1 MIYLRVDEAS
11 EPSILN
17 RNLLRGSTAI
27 AVLASASLCLL
38 LPVAAIENA
47 AKPAPRKMLQGKTS
61 ANQTIDR
68 LESVGVKCVLHEG
81 TPNKLVIDKVRMGSA
96 ASYKGVSEGDIVAA
110 VTPVN
115 NGFNL
120 DFSRAGNNYR
130 VFLHSQ
136 LLPPSH
142 FKDDSEADK
151 FLQTMEK
158 QIADSQE
165 KRNHIAQL
173 EKDAPK
179 YKEQFEKQN
188 LSNKSSAKAGEN
200 AVTAEE
206 IGFTRSKAIKQTGIP
221 NCWFEAALAAVV
233 DEPDGHKK
241 VADMIKK
248 VDENNYR
255 VTFPDQAFYGAAK
268 YVDVAI
274 WEIEAFDMKD
284 TTLWARVLDCACAKR
299 ILGDDRVENKSGLK
313 MLSGLPTHEITPHNS
328 GASHVAEALEKIC
341 NGHEPAIMGTYPETG
356 TPKLPEHHA
365 YTVVAFDKK
374 SKVVTL
380 RNPWSGD
387 PLSVGKQNFSV
398 AEPITDE
405 DGVRQVGDGYMQVTL
420 DTVVHKFSGIIW
432 AGKD

>member
-1 MIYLRVDEAS
+1 M
-11 EPSILN
+11 N
-17 RNLLRGSTAI
+17 KTLLTGIAAIVVLTSTSS
-27 AVLASASLCLL
+27 VRL
-38 LPVAAIENA
+38 LPAQAVEKPA
-47 AKPAPRKMLQGKTS
+47 AKKMLQGKTS
-61 ANQTIDR
+61 ANQTIDQ
-68 LESVGVKCVLHEG
+68 LESVGIKCVLHEG
-81 TPNKLVIDKVRMGSA
+81 QPNKLVIDKVRMGSA

-110 VTPVN
+110 VTPAKD
-115 NGFNL
+115 GFNL
-120 DFSRAGNNYR
+120 DFSRAGNQYR
-130 VFLHSQ
+130 VFLRSQ
-136 LLPPSH
+136 LAPPSH

-158 QIADSQE
+158 QIADTQE
-165 KRNHIAQL
+165 KRNHVAQL

-179 YKEQFEKQN
+179 YKEQIDKQN
-188 LSNKSSAKAGEN
+188 LSNKSAAKAGEN
-200 AVTAEE
+200 AVSAEE
-206 IGFTRSKAIKQTGIP
+206 IGFSRSKAIKQTNIP

-241 VADMIKK
+241 VAEMIKK

-274 WEIEAFDMKD
+274 WEIEASGVKD
-284 TTLWARVLDCACAKR
+284 TTLWARALDCACAKR
-299 ILGDDRVENKSGLK
+299 IQGDDRVENKSGLK
-313 MLSGLPTHEITPHNS
+313 MLSGLPTHEIRPYNS

-341 NGHEPAIMGTYPETG
+341 IGHEPAIMGTYPQTG
-356 TPKLPEHHA
+356 TPKLPENHA
-365 YTVVAFDKK
+365 FTVVAFDKK

-405 DGVRQVGDGYMQVTL
+405 DGVRQVGDGYLQVTL
-420 DTVVHKFSGIIW
+420 DTVVHKFSGLIW
-432 AGKD
+432 AGAN